1 MSSAA
6 SDPFDSVEGPI
17 DVRPIDGGPDGGPI
31 DDGPLDEGPVFGER
45 RRRILR
51 LTVLVALGAMVL
63 PLVLSAFSVARSAA
77 ERACAIYV
85 SDFDADAT
93 ASRVAF
99 DLFAQGG
106 PGWLCYDVRGQGG
119 DAYLGNLGPM
129 PALPR
134 TTLPG
139 QRDT

>member
-6 SDPFDSVEGPI
+6 SDPFDSVEGRDSLDSPI
-17 DVRPIDGGPDGGPI
+17 
-31 DDGPLDEGPVFGER
+31 DEGPVFGER

-51 LTVLVALGAMVL
+51 ITVLVALLAMVL

-77 ERACAIYV
+77 ERACAVYV
-85 SDFDADAT
+85 ADFDADAA

-99 DLFAQGG
+99 DLFAEGG

-134 TTLPG
+134 ATLPG
-139 QRDT
+139 ERRA

>member
-1 MSSAA
+1 MSSAS
-6 SDPFDSVEGPI
+6 SDPFDSLDGP
-17 DVRPIDGGPDGGPI
+17 VGGPGDGAPAEGTPI
-31 DDGPLDEGPVFGER
+31 DEGPVFGER

-51 LTVLVALGAMVL
+51 ITVLVALSAMLL
-63 PLVLSAFSVARSAA
+63 PLVLSAVSVARSAA

-85 SDFDADAT
+85 ADFDADAT

-106 PGWLCYDVRGQGG
+106 PGWLCYDVREQGG
-119 DAYLGNLGPM
+119 DTYLGNLGPM

-134 TTLPG
+134 ATLPG
-139 QRDT
+139 ERGA

>member
-6 SDPFDSVEGPI
+6 SERRSHVRHRRAATGARRDSTFDWPMAP
-17 DVRPIDGGPDGGPI
+17 RR
-31 DDGPLDEGPVFGER
+31 GPVFGER
-45 RRRILR
+45 RRRALR
-51 LTVLVALGAMVL
+51 ITVLVALLAMVL

-77 ERACAIYV
+77 ERACAVYV
-85 SDFDADAT
+85 ADFDADAA

-99 DLFAQGG
+99 DLFAEGG

-134 TTLPG
+134 ATLPG
-139 QRDT
+139 ERRA